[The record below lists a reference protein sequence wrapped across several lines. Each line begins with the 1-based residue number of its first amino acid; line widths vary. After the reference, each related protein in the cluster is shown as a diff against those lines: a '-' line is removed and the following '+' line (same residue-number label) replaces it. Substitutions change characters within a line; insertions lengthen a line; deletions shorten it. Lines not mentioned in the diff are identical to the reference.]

1 MSEPTDTAFFEQILA
16 HLQQTRGFDFTAYK
30 RNTLMRR
37 IARRLQVV
45 GLTTFEEYF
54 DYLQVHQDEFSALFN
69 TVLINVTSF
78 FRDPD
83 VWAYLDSDVLP
94 PLLEAHSRE
103 NPLRV
108 WSAGCA
114 SGQEP
119 YTLAML
125 LAERIGAEDLRDH
138 VKIYATDIDEEALVE
153 ARQAAYTDRQIA
165 DVPEA
170 MRKYF
175 DAGGAKFTLNRDVRR
190 AVIFGTHD
198 LLSDAPISRIDL
210 LLCRNTLMYFN
221 SDAQARVLARFY
233 FSTNPSG
240 VAVLGRA
247 EMLFSQSAMF
257 IPIDLKRRV
266 FRTVPKPTQRD
277 RLLILA
283 QNGHDTMASNAPAPI
298 RLRDAAFE
306 ASPQSQLVLDIS
318 GIVAMIN
325 AAARTHLGLGLR
337 DVGKPF
343 QDLAISY
350 RPAELRAALDRV
362 LELRREVTLKEVAWP
377 DGRQGRYF
385 DVVMSPLFDDDGVL
399 LGTCIAFAEVTQL
412 RSVQDQL
419 KHSRLELETAYEE
432 LQSTNEE
439 LETTNE
445 ELQSTVEELET
456 TNEELQST
464 NEELETMNEELQS
477 TNEELQTMNDEL
489 RNRGSELTSINMFL
503 ESVFAGLRSA
513 VVVIDHE
520 YRVQVWNHRA
530 EDLWGVRADE
540 VNQSHFLNLDIGLPV
555 AELRPAI
562 RSVLGGA
569 QDQQEVTLAATSRRG
584 KPIDC
589 RVTVSPLRQ
598 ENRAVSGAIL
608 LMEERFGNP

>member
-1 MSEPTDTAFFEQILA
+1 MAEPTDSALFEQILE

-30 RNTLMRR
+30 RSTLMRR
-37 IARRLQVV
+37 IARRLQAV
-45 GLTTFEEYF
+45 GLTTFGEYF
-54 DYLQVHQDEFSALFN
+54 DYLTVHQDEFSALFN

-83 VWAYLDSDVLP
+83 VWAYLASDILP
-94 PLLEAHSRE
+94 PLLDAHSTDKPIRI
-103 NPLRV
+103 

-119 YTLAML
+119 YTVAML
-125 LAERIGAEDLRDH
+125 LAERIGTETLRDR
-138 VKIYATDIDEEALVE
+138 VKIYATDVDEEALAE

-175 DAGGAKFTLNRDVRR
+175 DASGSQFLLNRDVRR

-198 LLSDAPISRIDL
+198 LLTDAPISRIDL
-210 LLCRNTLMYFN
+210 LFCRNTLMYFTA
-221 SDAQARVLARFY
+221 DAQARVLARFY

-240 VAVLGRA
+240 IVVLGRA

-257 IPIDLKRRV
+257 LPIDLKRRV
-266 FRTVPKPTQRD
+266 FRPVPKHTQRD
-277 RLLILA
+277 RLLILS
-283 QNGHDTMASNAPAPI
+283 QKGQDTMASNVPAPV

-306 ASPQSQLVLDIS
+306 ASPLPQLVLDLA

-325 AAARTHLGLGLR
+325 AAARTHLGLGSR
-337 DVGKPF
+337 DVGRPF

-350 RPAELRAALDRV
+350 RPAELRAAVDRV

-377 DGRQGRYF
+377 DGREGKYF
-385 DVVMSPLFDDDGVL
+385 EVVLLPLFDDDGVL
-399 LGTCIAFAEVTQL
+399 QGTSIAFVDVTPL
-412 RSVQDQL
+412 RTLQNQL
-419 KHSRLELETAYEE
+419 KHSRQEVETAYEE

-477 TNEELQTMNDEL
+477 TNEELQTTNDEL
-489 RNRGSELTSINMFL
+489 RNRGSELSSMNLFL

-530 EDLWGVRADE
+530 EDLWGVRAEE

-569 QDQQEVTLAATSRRG
+569 QDQQELTVAATSRRG

-589 RVTVSPLRQ
+589 RITVSPLRQ
-598 ENRAVSGAIL
+598 ENRAVGGAIL
-608 LMEERFGNP
+608 LMEERSDNP